1 MNLFIVSIK
10 MQIDS
15 ADITRDGKVSYSEFL
30 SLWEEKKED
39 SRRQSLQEI
48 TMLLHKDSS
57 GGISSILSDDF
68 SDVSTVDA
76 GDDDALDDY
85 AARGNFLKQK
95 INSQRSATEELAA
108 PAAAVGG
115 GKHVLFQDNVQT
127 IPTIFYDARTDDDEK
142 DPLIH
147 AAAEATA
154 TPAHSAAIASKPIPA
169 KLPAAVA
176 TV

>member
-1 MNLFIVSIK
+1 MFYAFYHIFK
-10 MQIDS
+10 KQIDS

-30 SLWEEKKED
+30 SLWEDKKED
-39 SRRQSLQEI
+39 TRRQSMRDI
-48 TMLLHKDSS
+48 TMLLHKDSN
-57 GGISSILSDDF
+57 GGLSYSLSDDL

-76 GDDDALDDY
+76 GDQHDALDDY

-95 INSQRSATEELAA
+95 KNSLRLSTEDLAA
-108 PAAAVGG
+108 YVGG
-115 GKHVLFQDNVQT
+115 SGEVKHVFFEDCVET
-127 IPTIFYDARTDDDEK
+127 IPSTFYDANTDDNNNEK

-154 TPAHSAAIASKPIPA
+154 PQSAAVASMAA
-169 KLPAAVA
+169 KRPAVA